1 MAAIFDAFDSITVI
15 AFNNISLMRGQQ
27 LLINSASLA
36 FGEGQ
41 RIGMIG
47 RNGCGKTSLFRA
59 LAGEVALEGGEIKMP
74 NGLRLS
80 TMAQET
86 PGSDRS
92 ALDFVLDAHTEYRD
106 LEARLAAAEQ
116 AGDDHELAR
125 LHADLELIDGYDIQ
139 HRAERLLSGLGF
151 ATDRFH
157 DSVSRF
163 SGGWR
168 VRLNLAAALMT
179 PSDLLML
186 DEPTNH
192 LDLEATV
199 WLEQWLQHY
208 QGTLLLISHDRAFL
222 DAIID
227 HVISFE
233 QGTLAFYKGNY
244 SAFEKQRA
252 EKMALQQ
259 ALYEK
264 QQRRRAE
271 IEDFVRR
278 FRAKATKAKQA
289 QSRLKELNRMQEIA
303 PAHVDSP
310 FQFQFPELGQ
320 LPDFLLQT
328 EKLSFGF
335 DKPLADNVNL
345 TVRSDSR
352 IGLLGYN
359 GSGKSTLL
367 KTLAGKQPP
376 LAGSLNPARKL
387 RIAYYAQHQIDEL
400 DSNATPVQSI
410 MAVSENR
417 NAVTEQQVRDYLGGF
432 DFRGERVEET
442 IRHFSGGEKARLAL
456 ARVCWQKPNLLLMD
470 EPTNHLDLEM
480 VHALTM
486 ALQEF
491 DGAIIIVSHDRHL
504 LANTVDEFYSIHKG
518 QFREFNGSL
527 SDYEAWLRS
536 GGNDDQPGG
545 NGDRGGRGPGRST
558 YSDSAAPQAGKT
570 DKKRQRQLAAA
581 KREQL
586 APLRKQLKDH
596 ENRMELLQGKLKT
609 VEQTLSDPTLYDEAR
624 KDELTAL
631 LQQQGQLKAELENT
645 EEQWLELQERLEH
658 A

>member
-1 MAAIFDAFDSITVI
+1 VI
-15 AFNNISLMRGQQ
+15 AFNDISLMRGQQ
-27 LLINSASLA
+27 FLINDASLA

-41 RIGMIG
+41 RIGVIG

-59 LAGEVALEGGEIKMP
+59 LSGEVALEQGEIKMP
-74 NGLRLS
+74 AGLRLS

-86 PGSDRS
+86 PGSDRT
-92 ALDFVLDAHTEYRD
+92 ALEFVLDAHQQFRA
-106 LEARLAAAEQ
+106 LEEKLAAAEQ
-116 AGDDHELAR
+116 AGDDHALAR

-151 ATDRFH
+151 DTSRFS
-157 DSVSRF
+157 DPVRQF

-208 QGTLLLISHDRAFL
+208 QGTLLLISHDRSFL
-222 DAIID
+222 DSIID

-233 QGTLAFYKGNY
+233 RRSLALYKGNY

-259 ALYEK
+259 AMFEK

-310 FQFQFPELGQ
+310 FQFRFPELGQ

-335 DKPLADNVNL
+335 DSPLASNVNL

-367 KTLAGKQPP
+367 KTLAGKQPI
-376 LAGSLNPARKL
+376 LGGTINGARKL

-400 DSNATPVQSI
+400 EVGHTPIQSI
-410 MAVSENR
+410 LAVTEKGS
-417 NAVTEQQVRDYLGGF
+417 AVTEQQVRDYLGGF
-432 DFRGERVEET
+432 DFRGARVDET
-442 IRHFSGGEKARLAL
+442 IAHFSGGEKARLAL

-480 VHALTM
+480 VHALTI

-491 DGAIIIVSHDRHL
+491 EGALVIVSHDRHL
-504 LANTVDEFYSIHKG
+504 LANTVDEFYSIHQG
-518 QFREFNGSL
+518 DFREFDGSL
-527 SDYEAWLRS
+527 ADYEAWVRS
-536 GGNDDQPGG
+536 GGSEGSATDIA
-545 NGDRGGRGPGRST
+545 NG
-558 YSDSAAPQAGKT
+558 AGAQEPAKP
-570 DKKRQRQLAAA
+570 DKKKQRQLAAA

-586 APLRKQLKDH
+586 APLRKEVKSSERHMEQLQSKLLKMEETLSDQSLYD
-596 ENRMELLQGKLKT
+596 ESSKEKLTELLQ
-609 VEQTLSDPTLYDEAR
+609 E
-624 KDELTAL
+624 
-631 LQQQGQLKAELENT
+631 QGQLKVELEET
-645 EEQWLELQERLEH
+645 EERWLSLQEKLE
-658 A
+658 AAQSD